1 MPWCLAFF
9 FFFSVLER
17 LQSFLPQM
25 AEANEKLR
33 QQMQEAPDGYFDIER
48 VEEAQKVIEMVGFI
62 LDLASCCGSSVFC
75 FK

>member
-1 MPWCLAFF
+1 
-9 FFFSVLER
+9 
-17 LQSFLPQM
+17 M

-62 LDLASCCGSSVFC
+62 LDLASRWGSSVLC
-75 FK
+75 CN